1 MEQNFGK
8 RISKRRFQK
17 ENFKKIGNAEYNRTR
32 HDSCFRDGMWVC
44 PEQPSDPQE
53 TESGNDLTAC
63 SILLKGEIRYGNT
76 SLYDAFTGAAGKL
89 EGKYRDFFLLTAREM
104 QRQKGESFGEI
115 FRKCAEECL
124 VAEELTGE
132 EREKLYSLGR
142 CLGYLGL
149 EMQMKQLE
157 LMEEDIRLSF
167 QELQKRLPERKKMYQ
182 NLGILLGILLAVIV
196 W

>member
-1 MEQNFGK
+1 MVISGAGFGLALSGELSRRK
-8 RISKRRFQK
+8 RHLEKLLQM
-17 ENFKKIGNAEYNRTR
+17 T
-32 HDSCFRDGMWVC
+32 
-44 PEQPSDPQE
+44 
-53 TESGNDLTAC
+53 
-63 SILLKGEIRYGNT
+63 ILLKGEIRYGNT

-182 NLGILLGILLAVIV
+182 KLGIILGILLAVIF

>member
-1 MEQNFGK
+1 MEIHLCTMPLPVLPVNW
-8 RISKRRFQK
+8 R
-17 ENFKKIGNAEYNRTR
+17 
-32 HDSCFRDGMWVC
+32 
-44 PEQPSDPQE
+44 
-53 TESGNDLTAC
+53 ESN
-63 SILLKGEIRYGNT
+63 
-76 SLYDAFTGAAGKL
+76 
-89 EGKYRDFFLLTAREM
+89 RDFFLLTAREM